1 MLFSKFRGRK
11 KPPVENTAAPS
22 ATPKTQSEMP
32 DLPRARRQSRNSV
45 PAKKRIG
52 ELLLEQELIDAR
64 QLRAALTLHE
74 ATGRKLAACVMDLG
88 FIDGETFE
96 RFLSKQPG
104 LASIDLEYYTIPRE
118 LLDLIPREFAVQ
130 YQLVP
135 LDKMGR
141 MLTVGMVCPLD
152 AVTIKMLEE
161 MTGLRVSPML
171 CSIAEVD
178 ACIREH
184 YPPEH

>member
-104 LASIDLEYYTIPRE
+104 LASIDLEYYTIPAGRVN
-118 LLDLIPREFAVQ
+118 LCPRGIAVQ
-130 YQLVP
+130 
-135 LDKMGR
+135 
-141 MLTVGMVCPLD
+141 
-152 AVTIKMLEE
+152 
-161 MTGLRVSPML
+161 
-171 CSIAEVD
+171 
-178 ACIREH
+178 
-184 YPPEH
+184 

>member
-1 MLFSKFRGRK
+1 MLFSKLRGRK
-11 KPPVENTAAPS
+11 KTPVENTAAPS

-45 PAKKRIG
+45 PTKKRIG
-52 ELLLEQELIDAR
+52 ELLLEQELIDTR

-74 ATGRKLAACVMDLG
+74 ATGRKLVACIMDLG

-96 RFLSKQPG
+96 RFLSKQPA
-104 LASIDLEYYTIPRE
+104 LASIDLEHYTIPLE

-141 MLTVGMVCPLD
+141 MLTVGMACPLD
-152 AVTIKMLEE
+152 SATLEKLEE

-178 ACIREH
+178 ACIRAH
-184 YPPEH
+184 YPPEC